1 MTFTF
6 KHLPLVMH
14 ADDPFISSQDNGIPL
29 EDASG
34 VSDQPT
40 TPISFPD
47 LLFDSVLMQQSR
59 TKGELNQQSEGLA
72 RIDMSYIVEAFKIAL
87 STCSTDQA
95 VTKIRTAGTVVKA
108 LDDSKLDQIDHV
120 RNYVIQRK
128 GSNGI
133 FPKDQ
138 ILIPHEKDLGHF
150 LIPTANSTTTTFFE
164 DAYTKADRKDMEMV
178 ALIMYQIRTQLD
190 AVIIETK
197 DLDRKLGLAVYS
209 FCPRYFGQRAYNKQK
224 ESLPESFPTKE
235 SKIQAA
241 IDQFTLDMKELQ
253 IADCNTAKPTYGL
266 QGQLDVPL
274 ALASDMAIDA
284 VTAAVDVL
292 FKAQV
297 PSERYIA
304 QRANLIERLQRIL
317 DSAFPGYRLRIEEF
331 GSYASG
337 LGSDISDA
345 DLCITSDNFDRS
357 APYGSLENM
366 TAALRRGGM
375 TRLVPL
381 IQARIPIITFVDPI
395 SKIDCD
401 INCNGLHGVHGSR
414 LIKFYTMIDP
424 RMRPLVYSV
433 KALVKA
439 HGINNARV
447 GYFSTFAYM
456 LMIIG
461 FLQAQDPPILPSL
474 QNQPKERLTELFVQ
488 SPEETSSNNEID
500 CSFDQDID
508 RYRNFGAANTK
519 PVGQLLIEFF
529 EFYCR
534 YFDYQSVEVNVRLGG
549 FRIRD
554 EVSQKR
560 AMGHKPLA
568 TGQGEKKMYVV
579 DPFTDR
585 NTTGKCSAQRLTQ
598 IWRTFQ
604 WLYYQLSQG
613 RYQQAFAPIPRS
625 YFRFEVQLME
635 HVQTQASNAR

>member
-6 KHLPLVMH
+6 EHLSLDMH
-14 ADDPFISSQDNGIPL
+14 ADGPFISSQDNGVPL
-29 EDASG
+29 CDTNR
-34 VSDQPT
+34 VSEQPT
-40 TPISFPD
+40 THINFAD

-59 TKGELNQQSEGLA
+59 TKGELNQHSDGLA
-72 RIDMSYIVEAFKIAL
+72 RIDISYFVEAFKIAL
-87 STCSTDQA
+87 STCSSDQVVA
-95 VTKIRTAGTVVKA
+95 KASTAGTFGKV
-108 LDDSKLDQIDHV
+108 LEDSKLDQIDHV
-120 RNYVIQRK
+120 CNYVIQRK

-133 FPKDQ
+133 FPKDK
-138 ILIPHEKDLGHF
+138 ILVPDEKDLNHF
-150 LIPTANSTTTTFFE
+150 LIPTANSATITLFE
-164 DAYTKADRKDMEMV
+164 DAYAKAGRKDMEMV

-190 AVIIETK
+190 AETIKTK

-209 FCPRYFGQRAYNKQK
+209 FCPRYFGQRAYNKKKDSQ
-224 ESLPESFPTKE
+224 PEDFPTKE
-235 SKIQAA
+235 SKFQAA
-241 IDQFTLDMKELQ
+241 VDQFTLDMQELQ
-253 IADCNTAKPTYGL
+253 IADRNTVKPTYGL
-266 QGQLDVPL
+266 QGRLDIPL
-274 ALASDMAIDA
+274 ALATDMVIDA
-284 VTAAVDVL
+284 VTAAADVL

-297 PSERYIA
+297 PSEQYIA
-304 QRANLIERLQRIL
+304 RRADLIERLQRIL
-317 DSAFPGYRLRIEEF
+317 DSAFPGCQLRIEEF

-357 APYGSLENM
+357 APYSNLENL

-375 TRLVPL
+375 TKLLPL
-381 IQARIPIITFVDPI
+381 IQARVPIVTFVDPI

-401 INCNGLHGVHGSR
+401 INCNGLLGVHGSR
-414 LIKFYTMIDP
+414 LISSYTMIDP
-424 RMRPLVYSV
+424 RVRPLVYSV

-439 HGINNARV
+439 HGINSARV
-447 GYFSTFAYM
+447 GYFSTYAYM

-488 SPEETSSNNEID
+488 SQDETGSNNVID

-508 RYRNFGAANTK
+508 RYRDFGAANTK

-534 YFDYQSVEVNVRLGG
+534 YFDYQSLEVNVRLGG

-560 AMGHKPLA
+560 ARHKQLA
-568 TGQGEKKMYVV
+568 TGQGEKKMYVM
-579 DPFTDR
+579 DPIMGR
-585 NTTGKCSAQRLTQ
+585 NTTGKCSAHRLTQ

-613 RYQQAFAPIPRS
+613 RHQQAFAPIPES

-635 HVQTQASNAR
+635 HVQTQAFKSG